1 MFDYFCIFT
10 TSGVVLWYKAFVE
23 IKFDLINQLIKDIMI
38 EEKTA
43 KNQYTCKGSIIKWKI
58 ANELNLIF
66 TVVYKEVLHLSFVED
81 LLDMIK
87 IEFTKKVVP
96 NLDLDNG
103 LYLSLPT
110 YFDKNFK
117 QIQAKWEM
125 KTQEMKSPKKMRTF
139 DQSKKAKKGGIT
151 PDSTNKKPDEPSF
164 KSDEDLGDEVTDES
178 KMTKA
183 ELAKKRLA
191 ERFSKK
197 KTQKKPGQKVEEET
211 KTPKGKEE
219 RNWGYKTSLTK
230 DDIAKFDR

>member
-23 IKFDLINQLIKDIMI
+23 MKFDLINQLIKDIMI

-43 KNQYTCKGSIIKWKI
+43 KNQYTYKGSIIKWKI

-66 TVVYKEVLHLSFVED
+66 TVVYKEVLHLSFVEE
-81 LLDMIK
+81 LLDLIK

-96 NLDLDNG
+96 NLELENG
-103 LYLSLPT
+103 LYQSLPT

-117 QIQAKWEM
+117 QVQAKWEM
-125 KTQEMKSPKKMRTF
+125 KTQEMKGPKKMRTF
-139 DQSKKAKKGGIT
+139 DQSKKAKKGGTLT
-151 PDSTNKKPDEPSF
+151 PATKKDEPAP
-164 KSDEDLGDEVTDES
+164 KPEKDLEEVKLDES

-183 ELAKKRLA
+183 ELAQKHLA
-191 ERFSKK
+191 EKFNKK
-197 KTQKKPGQKVEEET
+197 KDKKKPGHKVVEET

-219 RNWGYKTSLTK
+219 RNWGYKQSITEEDKTR
-230 DDIAKFDR
+230 FDR